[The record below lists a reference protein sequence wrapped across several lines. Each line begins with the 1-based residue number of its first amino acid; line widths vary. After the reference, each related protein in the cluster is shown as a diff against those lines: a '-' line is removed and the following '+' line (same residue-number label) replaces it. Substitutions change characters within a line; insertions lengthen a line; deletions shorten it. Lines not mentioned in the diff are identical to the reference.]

1 MDVLFPLDVPTFSPG
16 NPYVFHLMESLI
28 HQPEISNVG
37 SGWAALYWPKPTWDV
52 VHIQWPEALVGWK
65 VPKPT
70 QIETLQSALQRARRS
85 ACIVVTVHNYNVQDR
100 MGAVGQ
106 QLYETVYRNADAFVH
121 LGRSSLEWFVAT
133 NNRREDTMLRFGLAL
148 FLCCTALQAQAA
160 GDELAA
166 CLDPSTTILA
176 GGDVSDKE
184 LAAAQ
189 SACARLKQTTQDEK
203 LLKRIDAAASTLAS
217 EAQRRGKH

>member
-37 SGWAALYWPKPTWDV
+37 SGWAALYWPKPTWDL

-133 NNRREDTMLRFGLAL
+133 NNRFAPSIQEIIGHGDYRFYDRLTPDDAL
-148 FLCCTALQAQAA
+148 VPRAATRTRIFWSSERSAGKKSCCSPRMPLMWR
-160 GDELAA
+160 GSH
-166 CLDPSTTILA
+166 PRS
-176 GGDVSDKE
+176 SF
-184 LAAAQ
+184 
-189 SACARLKQTTQDEK
+189 SP
-203 LLKRIDAAASTLAS
+203 ASS
-217 EAQRRGKH
+217 S